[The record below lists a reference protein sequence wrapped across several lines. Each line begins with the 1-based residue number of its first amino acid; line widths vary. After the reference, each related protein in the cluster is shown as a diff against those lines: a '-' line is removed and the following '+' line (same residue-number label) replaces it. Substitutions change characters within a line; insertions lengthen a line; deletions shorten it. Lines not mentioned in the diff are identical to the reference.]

1 MDRPTPV
8 KAENSAMTYV
18 YSLLL
23 LLVMMMMLMTS
34 QYESGALSTPPMSLH
49 HSDRK
54 WRESRDSKVPLTYPV
69 QFRTLIADA

>member
-1 MDRPTPV
+1 
-8 KAENSAMTYV
+8 
-18 YSLLL
+18 
-23 LLVMMMMLMTS
+23 VMMMMLMTS